1 LAVKVIGQDYAG
13 KVISKA
19 LRRSRVDLKD
29 PKRPI
34 GSFMFLGPTG
44 VGKTYLAKSL
54 AEDIFGN
61 EDSILQIDMSEYM
74 EKHSVSRLIGS
85 PPGYVGYEDAGQ
97 LTEAVRRNPYSIVL
111 FDEIEKAHPDIC
123 QLLLQIL
130 EDGHLTDNVGRRI
143 DFRNTIVIM
152 TSNVGSEI
160 LQRNV
165 SMGFGSHKD
174 TESDYD
180 AVKDKIMEEAKK
192 TFRPE
197 FLNRLDD
204 MVIFRK
210 LSKEHITEIVELE
223 IEKLRDRVRNKGYR
237 IRISKQVKEFLL
249 EEGYDDKMGA
259 RPLRRAV
266 EKHLEDT
273 LAEAI
278 LAEEIQNSERTLLV
292 AKIKDKEVYF
302 DSVAESA
309 SSGNEEPVKSNKK

>member
-1 LAVKVIGQDYAG
+1 
-13 KVISKA
+13 
-19 LRRSRVDLKD
+19 
-29 PKRPI
+29 
-34 GSFMFLGPTG
+34 
-44 VGKTYLAKSL
+44 
-54 AEDIFGN
+54 
-61 EDSILQIDMSEYM
+61 M

-130 EDGHLTDNVGRRI
+130 EDGHLTDNVGRRV

-152 TSNVGSEI
+152 TSNVGAEI

-165 SMGFGSHKD
+165 SMGFGAHKD
-174 TESDYD
+174 ADADYD
-180 AVKDKIMEEAKK
+180 ATKDKIMEEAKK

-210 LSKEHITEIVELE
+210 LSKEHITEIVDLE
-223 IEKLRDRVRNKGYR
+223 IIKLRERVKRRGYS
-237 IRISKQVKEFLL
+237 IRVSTKVKEFLV
-249 EEGYDDKMGA
+249 EEGYDEKFGA

-266 EKHLEDT
+266 ERHLEDT

-278 LAEEIQNSERTLLV
+278 LAMEFEASDMNFNGSIDITDLFLLLYEIIGIIGV
-292 AKIKDKEVYF
+292 
-302 DSVAESA
+302 
-309 SSGNEEPVKSNKK
+309 